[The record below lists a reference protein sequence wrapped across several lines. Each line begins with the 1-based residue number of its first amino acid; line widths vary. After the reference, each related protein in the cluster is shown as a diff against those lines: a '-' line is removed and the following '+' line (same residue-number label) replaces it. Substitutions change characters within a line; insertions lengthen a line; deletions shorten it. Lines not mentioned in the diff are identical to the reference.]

1 MPNRHRTLFASTRE
15 GAQWWTELF
24 ETLLW
29 PKLASAWTLAFR
41 PARIGLGVVLLIL
54 VALLARVPTLWL
66 PKGDNGPLFVY
77 YTQAVAGASKAVGG
91 VISLKF
97 PLFIDG
103 VAQIAAE
110 APVAAIKHDAW
121 STAAVAIPLLALIAI
136 FGGAISRMAAT
147 EFARGERISWTQ
159 ALAFSLRRGVAFTST
174 LAAPLFGALVVGG
187 IVALA
192 GWALLSIGWVQVA
205 GAILYGLALLLI
217 LGAVLLLV
225 GYVFGFPLLIPALAC
240 EGTDAIDAIQRAYAY
255 VLGRPVRLIAY
266 TLLSLAMMV
275 ALLTVVAGIGNATI
289 RTTAIATTAL
299 TSDTVTEAV
308 RSEVDGLVKPPPPT
322 IDSLLLRTSAPPTPK
337 DYGTSLNTTKEI
349 VNFWHNVVAL
359 LVAGIGVSYFFSS
372 STVLYLILREIN
384 DGQDHTEL
392 WTPERSAG
400 FGSRKGEVPEV
411 AGAGVGGAGE
421 DLA

>member
-1 MPNRHRTLFASTRE
+1 MTQRHRTLFASTRE

-41 PARIGLGVVLLIL
+41 PARIGLGVILLIL
-54 VALLARVPTLWL
+54 VALLARAPMLWL
-66 PKGDNGPLFVY
+66 PEGSKGPIFAFY
-77 YTQAVAGASKAVGG
+77 KQAVEGAGLAVKG
-91 VISLKF
+91 VTNLSVSV
-97 PLFIDG
+97 FIDG
-103 VAQIAAE
+103 VAQIAFK
-110 APVAAIKHDAW
+110 APIAAVTHDAW

-136 FGGAISRMAAT
+136 FGGAIARMAAT
-147 EFARGERISWTQ
+147 EFARGERISWTA

-174 LAAPLFGALVVGG
+174 LAAPIIGALAVGG
-187 IVALA
+187 IVALG
-192 GWALLSIGWVQVA
+192 GWALLSIGWVQVG
-205 GAILYGLALLLI
+205 GAVLYGLALLLI

-225 GYVFGFPLLIPALAC
+225 GYVFGVPLLIPALAC
-240 EGTDAIDAIQRAYAY
+240 EGTDAIDAIQRTYAY

-275 ALLTVVAGIGNATI
+275 ALLAIVAGIGNTTI
-289 RTTAIATTAL
+289 RATAMAATAL
-299 TSDTVTEAV
+299 TNPTITEAV
-308 RSEVDGLVKPPPPT
+308 RSEVPGLTKPRPITVDSIILRTAPPPEP
-322 IDSLLLRTSAPPTPK
+322 DFGR
-337 DYGTSLNTTKEI
+337 SLNTAKDIIE
-349 VNFWHNVVAL
+349 FWHNVVAL

-392 WTPERSAG
+392 WTPGRSAG
-400 FGSRKGEVPEV
+400 FGSRKGTV
-411 AGAGVGGAGE
+411 AQVAAPGAAGD

>member
-1 MPNRHRTLFASTRE
+1 MTQRHRTLFASTRE

-41 PARIGLGVVLLIL
+41 PARIGLGVILLIL
-54 VALLARVPTLWL
+54 VALLAKTPTLWL
-66 PKGDNGPLFVY
+66 EKGDSGPLYVY
-77 YTQAVAGASKAVGG
+77 YTHAVAGAGKAVNG
-91 VISLKF
+91 VIGLSL

-103 VAQIAAE
+103 IAQAAAE
-110 APVAAIKHDAW
+110 APIAAVKHDAW
-121 STAAVAIPLLALIAI
+121 STAAVALPLLALVAI

-147 EFARGERISWTQ
+147 EFARGERISWTT

-174 LAAPLFGALVVGG
+174 LASPLLGALIIGG
-187 IVALA
+187 IIAVA

-205 GAILYGLALLLI
+205 GAVLYGLALLLI

-240 EGTDAIDAIQRAYAY
+240 EGTDAIDAIQRTYAY

-275 ALLTVVAGIGNATI
+275 ALLAVVGGIGSAAISAT
-289 RTTAIATTAL
+289 AVATTTL
-299 TSDTVTEAV
+299 TNDTVTEAV
-308 RSEVDGLVKPPPPT
+308 RSEVPGLTKPRP
-322 IDSLLLRTSAPPTPK
+322 ISVDSIILGTAPPAEPDFGK
-337 DYGTSLNTTKEI
+337 SLNTTKDI
-349 VNFWHNVVAL
+349 IGFWHNVVAL

-392 WTPERSAG
+392 WTPGRSAG
-400 FGSRKGEVPEV
+400 FGSRKGTV
-411 AGAGVGGAGE
+411 AEIAAPSGAGE

>member
-1 MPNRHRTLFASTRE
+1 MTQRHRTLFASTRE

-24 ETLLW
+24 EILLW

-54 VALLARVPTLWL
+54 VALLARVPLLWL
-66 PKGDNGPLFVY
+66 PKGDSGPLFFY
-77 YTQAVAGASKAVGG
+77 YTQAPEGAGMAVSG
-91 VISLKF
+91 VITLRL

-103 VAQIAAE
+103 VAQLAAQ
-110 APVAAIKHDAW
+110 APVNTAKNYPW
-121 STAAVAIPLLALIAI
+121 STTAIALPLMALIAI
-136 FGGAISRMAAT
+136 LGGAISRMSAT
-147 EFARGERISWTQ
+147 EFARGERISWTT

-174 LAAPLFGALVVGG
+174 LAAPLVGALAVAA
-187 IVALA
+187 IVALG
-192 GWALLSIGWVQVA
+192 GWALLSIAWVQVA
-205 GAILYGLALLLI
+205 GAVLYGLALMLM

-275 ALLTVVAGIGNATI
+275 ALLAVVAGIGS
-289 RTTAIATTAL
+289 TAITATAVATTTF
-299 TSDTVTEAV
+299 TSENVSDAV
-308 RSEVDGLVKPPPPT
+308 RSEVDDLKKPQSVSV
-322 IDSLLLRTSAPPTPK
+322 DSIILRTNKPTEP
-337 DYGTSLNTTKEI
+337 DYGKSLNTTKRI
-349 VNFWHNVVAL
+349 VAFWHNVVAL
-359 LVAGIGVSYFFSS
+359 MVAGIGVSYFFSS

-392 WTPERSAG
+392 WTPGRTAG
-400 FGSRKGEVPEV
+400 FGTRMGEIADIAAPASP
-411 AGAGVGGAGE
+411 AGGE

>member
-1 MPNRHRTLFASTRE
+1 MTQRHRTLFASTRE

-66 PKGDNGPLFVY
+66 EKGDSGPLYVY
-77 YTQAVAGASKAVGG
+77 YTQAVAGAGKAVTG
-91 VISLKF
+91 VINLSF

-103 VAQIAAE
+103 IAQAAAQAPIAA
-110 APVAAIKHDAW
+110 VKHDAW
-121 STAAVAIPLLALIAI
+121 STAAVAIPLLALVAI

-147 EFARGERISWTQ
+147 EFARGERISWTA
-159 ALAFSLRRGVAFTST
+159 ALAFALRRGVAFTST
-174 LAAPLFGALVVGG
+174 LASPLLGALIIAG
-187 IVALA
+187 IIAIA

-205 GAILYGLALLLI
+205 GAVLYGLALLLI

-240 EGTDAIDAIQRAYAY
+240 EGTDAIDAIQRTYAY

-275 ALLTVVAGIGNATI
+275 ALLAVVGGIGSAAITAT
-289 RTTAIATTAL
+289 AVATTTL
-299 TSDTVTEAV
+299 TNDTVTEAV
-308 RSEVDGLVKPPPPT
+308 RSEVPGLTKPKP
-322 IDSLLLRTSAPPTPK
+322 ISVDSIILGTAPPAEQDFGK
-337 DYGTSLNTTKEI
+337 SLNTTKDI
-349 VNFWHNVVAL
+349 IAFWHNVVAL

-392 WTPERSAG
+392 WTPGRSAG
-400 FGSRKGEVPEV
+400 FGSRKGAIAEIAAPT
-411 AGAGVGGAGE
+411 GAGE